1 MKIRITGDG
10 HNIVIPIP
18 TGLIFN
24 RVSVS
29 VWLKIIRKQIKDS
42 SRYFPE
48 DAEVKADAFFAKLP
62 DEALYALCAEIM
74 RVKRKYGSWELVDVE
89 SASGEKVLITL

>member
-1 MKIRITGDG
+1 MKIQITGDG
-10 HNIVIPIP
+10 HDIVIPVP

-29 VWLKIIRKQIKDS
+29 LWLKAIRKYSKENA
-42 SRYFPE
+42 RYIPE
-48 DAEVKADAFFAKLP
+48 HAEQKVDAVFSKIP
-62 DEALYALCAEIM
+62 DEAAYALCAEIM
-74 RVKRKYGSWELVDVE
+74 RIKRKYGSWNLVDVE